1 MLVHLSI
8 SNFAITESLEV
19 ELQPGMTVL
28 TGETGAGKSIMLD
41 ALGLTL
47 GDRTDSG
54 VVRAGAERADIHA
67 EFDISQIPRAR
78 QWLQERELLAGDECR
93 LRRVITKEGRSR
105 AYINGQPATVQDVRE
120 LGELLI
126 DIHSQHA
133 HQSLLKKPYQREL
146 LDAFAG
152 ATELCSALN
161 DDCSH
166 YQKLNKRLT
175 QLESQLDEQSAQE
188 QLLRYQL
195 EELDRLAIQP
205 GEVEELEIEQKQLTN
220 AEQILSTNHHSLAL
234 CREGEV
240 NAMGILQQAMSS
252 LTGCQHGHPSQEA
265 AISLLES
272 ARIQIEEAASELQR
286 VTDETELDPQR
297 LQQVE
302 ERLDAIYQTARKH
315 RIQPEELP
323 GLQESLQEQLDTLD
337 ATDEKLDALRS
348 ERDTALANYR
358 KKAEKLSKQRR
369 SAAAKMKKSIEAKL
383 SELAMK
389 HCQIEFAITPLD
401 SDQPHNHGDEDIEIL
416 IRSNPNAAMG
426 PLHKIASGGELSR
439 ISLAIQVVTAQVATV
454 PTVVFDEV
462 DVGIG
467 GATAEIVGQLLHDLG
482 SRSQVLC
489 VTHQA
494 QVASQGDQHILVQK
508 TGDKNSVRTELHALG
523 DDQKIEEIA
532 RMLGGIAI
540 TENTLAHAR
549 EMLATRH

>member
-152 ATELCSALN
+152 ATELCSALS

-205 GEVEELEIEQKQLTN
+205 GEVEELEIEQKQLAN

-240 NAMGILQQAMSS
+240 NAMGILQQALSS

-272 ARIQIEEAASELQR
+272 ARIQSVELF
-286 VTDETELDPQR
+286 
-297 LQQVE
+297 
-302 ERLDAIYQTARKH
+302 
-315 RIQPEELP
+315 
-323 GLQESLQEQLDTLD
+323 QL
-337 ATDEKLDALRS
+337 
-348 ERDTALANYR
+348 
-358 KKAEKLSKQRR
+358 
-369 SAAAKMKKSIEAKL
+369 
-383 SELAMK
+383 
-389 HCQIEFAITPLD
+389 
-401 SDQPHNHGDEDIEIL
+401 
-416 IRSNPNAAMG
+416 
-426 PLHKIASGGELSR
+426 
-439 ISLAIQVVTAQVATV
+439 VA
-454 PTVVFDEV
+454 
-462 DVGIG
+462 
-467 GATAEIVGQLLHDLG
+467 
-482 SRSQVLC
+482 
-489 VTHQA
+489 
-494 QVASQGDQHILVQK
+494 
-508 TGDKNSVRTELHALG
+508 
-523 DDQKIEEIA
+523 
-532 RMLGGIAI
+532 
-540 TENTLAHAR
+540 
-549 EMLATRH
+549 

>member
-67 EFDISQIPRAR
+67 EFDIRHIPAAR
-78 QWLQERELLAGDECR
+78 QWLQERELLAGDECM

-120 LGELLI
+120 LGGLLI

-133 HQSLLKKPYQREL
+133 HQSLLKKPYQRDL
-146 LDAFAG
+146 LDAFG
-152 ATELCSALN
+152 GTTELCNTLSH
-161 DDCSH
+161 DCSQ
-166 YQKLNKRLT
+166 YQQLNKRLQ

-205 GEVEELEIEQKQLTN
+205 GEIEELEIEQKQLAN
-220 AEQILSTNHHSLAL
+220 AEQILAANHHSLAL

-240 NAMGILQQAMSS
+240 NAMGILQQALSS
-252 LTGCQHGHPSQEA
+252 LHSSQHGHPAQEA
-265 AISLLES
+265 AMSLLES

-286 VTDETELDPQR
+286 VTEETELDPQR

-348 ERDTALANYR
+348 DRDAALASYR
-358 KKAEKLSKQRR
+358 KKASKLSKQRR
-369 SAAAKMKKSIEAKL
+369 SAAAKMKTLIEAKL

-401 SDQPHNHGDEDIEIL
+401 SEQPHSHGDEDIEIL

-482 SRSQVLC
+482 SRCQVLC

-508 TGDKNSVRTELHALG
+508 TGDKHSVRTELHALR

-532 RMLGGIAI
+532 RMLGGVAI

>member
-1 MLVHLSI
+1 MLVHLSV
-8 SNFAITESLEV
+8 SNFAITEALEV

-47 GDRTDSG
+47 GDRADSA

-67 EFDISQIPRAR
+67 EFDISHIPAAR
-78 QWLQERELLAGDECR
+78 QWLQERELLAGNECM

-105 AYINGQPATVQDVRE
+105 AYINGQPATVQDARD
-120 LGELLI
+120 LGSLLI

-133 HQSLLKKPYQREL
+133 HQSLLKKPYQRQL

-152 ATELCSALN
+152 ASELCQSLSE
-161 DDCSH
+161 DCHRVQGIS
-166 YQKLNKRLT
+166 KRLHE
-175 QLESQLDEQSAQE
+175 LESQLDEQNAQE

-195 EELDRLAIQP
+195 DELERLDIQP
-205 GEVEELEIEQKQLTN
+205 GEVEELEIEQKQLAN
-220 AEQILSTNHHSLAL
+220 AEQILSANHHSLAL

-240 NAMGILQQAMSS
+240 NAMGILHQALSS
-252 LTGCQHGHPSQEA
+252 LSGCHHGHPAQES
-265 AISLLES
+265 AIGLIES

-286 VTDETELDPQR
+286 VVDETELDPAR

-315 RIQPEELP
+315 KIQPEELP
-323 GLQESLQEQLDTLD
+323 ALQDRLTRELDQLD
-337 ATDEKLDALRS
+337 ATDEKLDALRQ
-348 ERDTALANYR
+348 ERQQALSNYQD
-358 KKAEKLSKQRR
+358 KATKLTKLR
-369 SAAAKMKKSIEAKL
+369 SAAAKKMKKRIEAKL
-383 SELAMK
+383 AELAMK
-389 HCQIEFAITPLD
+389 HCEIEFAITPHGD
-401 SDQPHNHGDEDIEIL
+401 DQPHSHGAEEIEIL

-467 GATAEIVGQLLHDLG
+467 GATAEIVGQLLNDLG
-482 SRSQVLC
+482 KRSQVLC

-494 QVASQGDQHILVQK
+494 QVASQGDQHIRVKKVGTK
-508 TGDKNSVRTELHALG
+508 TALRTELEPLSE
-523 DDQKIEEIA
+523 DQKIEEIA

-549 EMLATRH
+549 EMLGTRH

>member
-152 ATELCSALN
+152 ATELCSALS

-205 GEVEELEIEQKQLTN
+205 GEVEELEIEQKQLAN

-240 NAMGILQQAMSS
+240 NAMGILQQALSS

-508 TGDKNSVRTELHALG
+508 TGDQNSVRTELHALG

>member
-1 MLVHLSI
+1 MLVHLSV
-8 SNFAITESLEV
+8 SNFAITQALEI

-47 GDRTDSG
+47 GDRADSG

-67 EFDISQIPRAR
+67 EFDISNIPLAR
-78 QWLQERELLAGDECR
+78 QWLQERELLAGNECR

-105 AYINGQPATVQDVRE
+105 AYINGQPATVNDTKE
-120 LGELLI
+120 LGGLLI

-133 HQSLLKKPYQREL
+133 HQSLLKKPYQRQL

-152 ATELCSALN
+152 ASELCSSLGE
-161 DDCSH
+161 DCLR
-166 YQKLNKRLT
+166 YQRISKRLNE
-175 QLESQLDEQSAQE
+175 LESHLDEQNAQE

-195 EELDRLAIQP
+195 DELERLDIQP
-205 GEVEELEIEQKQLTN
+205 GEIEELEIQQKQLAN
-220 AEQILSTNHHSLAL
+220 AEQILAANHHSLAL

-240 NAMGILQQAMSS
+240 NAMGILHQALSS
-252 LTGCQHGHPSQEA
+252 LSGCQHGHPAQEA
-265 AISLLES
+265 AISLIES

-297 LQQVE
+297 LQDVE
-302 ERLDAIYQTARKH
+302 QRLDAIYQTARKH
-315 RIQPEELP
+315 KIQPEELP
-323 GLQESLQEQLDTLD
+323 ELQQSLQHQLEQLD
-337 ATDEKLDALRS
+337 ATDEKLDAMRQEQQQTLS
-348 ERDTALANYR
+348 NYQS
-358 KKAEKLSKQRR
+358 KAKKLSKLR
-369 SAAAKMKKSIEAKL
+369 SAAALKMKKRIEGKL
-383 SELAMK
+383 GELAMK
-389 HCQIEFAITPLD
+389 HCEVEFAIIPLAD
-401 SDQPHNHGDEDIEIL
+401 DEPHSHGAEDIEIR

-439 ISLAIQVVTAQVATV
+439 ISLAIQVVTAQVAAV
-454 PTVVFDEV
+454 PTIVFDEV

-467 GATAEIVGQLLHDLG
+467 GATAEIVGQLLNDLG
-482 SRSQVLC
+482 KRSQVLC

-494 QVASQGDQHILVQK
+494 QVASQGDHHIRVKK
-508 TGDKNSVRTELHALG
+508 TGNKTALRTELEPLAE
-523 DDQKIEEIA
+523 DQKIEEIA

-549 EMLATRH
+549 EMLGIRH

>member
-28 TGETGAGKSIMLD
+28 TGETGAGKSILLD

-152 ATELCSALN
+152 ATELCSALS

-205 GEVEELEIEQKQLTN
+205 GEVEELEIEQKQLAN

-240 NAMGILQQAMSS
+240 NAMGILQQALSS

>member
-152 ATELCSALN
+152 ATELCSALS

-205 GEVEELEIEQKQLTN
+205 GEVEELEIEQKQLAN

-240 NAMGILQQAMSS
+240 NAMGILQQALSS

-337 ATDEKLDALRS
+337 ATDEKLDAMRS

>member
-152 ATELCSALN
+152 ATELCSALS

-240 NAMGILQQAMSS
+240 NAMGILQQALSS

>member
-8 SNFAITESLEV
+8 SNFAITESLEI

-67 EFDISQIPRAR
+67 EFDIRHIPAAR
-78 QWLQERELLAGDECR
+78 QWLQERELLAGDECM

-120 LGELLI
+120 LGGLLI

-133 HQSLLKKPYQREL
+133 HQSLLKKPYQRDL
-146 LDAFAG
+146 LDAFG
-152 ATELCSALN
+152 GTTELCNTLS
-161 DDCSH
+161 DDCSQ
-166 YQKLNKRLT
+166 YQQLNKRLQ

-205 GEVEELEIEQKQLTN
+205 GEIEELEIEQKQLAN
-220 AEQILSTNHHSLAL
+220 AEQILAANHHSLAL

-240 NAMGILQQAMSS
+240 NAMGILQQALSS
-252 LTGCQHGHPSQEA
+252 LHSSQHGHPAQEA
-265 AISLLES
+265 AMSLLES

-286 VTDETELDPQR
+286 VTEETELDPQR

-348 ERDTALANYR
+348 DRDAALASYR
-358 KKAEKLSKQRR
+358 KKASKLSKQRR
-369 SAAAKMKKSIEAKL
+369 SAAAKMKTLIEAKL

-401 SDQPHNHGDEDIEIL
+401 SEQPHSHGDEDIEIL

-482 SRSQVLC
+482 SRCQVLC

-494 QVASQGDQHILVQK
+494 QVASQGDQHMLVQK
-508 TGDKNSVRTELHALG
+508 TGDKHSVRTELHALR

-532 RMLGGIAI
+532 RMLGGVAI

>member
-152 ATELCSALN
+152 ATELCSALS

-205 GEVEELEIEQKQLTN
+205 GEVEELEIEQKQLAN

-240 NAMGILQQAMSS
+240 NAMGILQQALSS

-272 ARIQIEEAASELQR
+272 AHIQIEEAASELQR

>member
-152 ATELCSALN
+152 ATELCNALS

-205 GEVEELEIEQKQLTN
+205 GEVEELEIEQKQLAN

-240 NAMGILQQAMSS
+240 NAMGILQQALSS

-348 ERDTALANYR
+348 ERDAALANYR

-401 SDQPHNHGDEDIEIL
+401 SNQPHNHGDEDIEIL

>member
-8 SNFAITESLEV
+8 SNFAITKSLEV

-67 EFDISQIPRAR
+67 EFDISNIPLAR
-78 QWLQERELLAGDECR
+78 QWLQERELLTGNECM

-120 LGELLI
+120 LGERLI

-133 HQSLLKKPYQREL
+133 HQSLLKKSYQREL

-152 ATELCSALN
+152 ATELCAALS

-166 YQKLNKRLT
+166 YQKLNKRLQ

-205 GEVEELEIEQKQLTN
+205 GEIEELEIEQKQLAN
-220 AEQILSTNHHSLAL
+220 AEQILSANHHSLAL

-240 NAMGILQQAMSS
+240 NAMGILQQALSS
-252 LTGCQHGHPSQEA
+252 LTSCQHGHPAQEA

-272 ARIQIEEAASELQR
+272 ARIQIDEAASELQR

-337 ATDEKLDALRS
+337 ATDEKLDVLRS
-348 ERDTALANYR
+348 ERDTALTSYR

-401 SDQPHNHGDEDIEIL
+401 NDHPHSHGNEDIEIL
-416 IRSNPNAAMG
+416 IRSNPNSTMG

-508 TGDKNSVRTELHALG
+508 TGDKHSVRTELHALS

-532 RMLGGIAI
+532 RMLGGVAI

-549 EMLATRH
+549 EMLVTRH

>member
-152 ATELCSALN
+152 ATELCSALS

-205 GEVEELEIEQKQLTN
+205 GEVEELEIEQKQLAN

-240 NAMGILQQAMSS
+240 NAMGILQQALSS

>member
-1 MLVHLSI
+1 M
-8 SNFAITESLEV
+8 
-19 ELQPGMTVL
+19 
-28 TGETGAGKSIMLD
+28 
-41 ALGLTL
+41 
-47 GDRTDSG
+47 
-54 VVRAGAERADIHA
+54 
-67 EFDISQIPRAR
+67 
-78 QWLQERELLAGDECR
+78 
-93 LRRVITKEGRSR
+93 
-105 AYINGQPATVQDVRE
+105 QDVRE

-152 ATELCSALN
+152 ATELCSALS

-205 GEVEELEIEQKQLTN
+205 GEVEELEIEQKQLAN

-240 NAMGILQQAMSS
+240 NAMGILQQALSS

>member
-240 NAMGILQQAMSS
+240 NAMGILQQALSS

>member
-152 ATELCSALN
+152 ATELCSALS

-205 GEVEELEIEQKQLTN
+205 GEVEELEIEQKQLAN

-240 NAMGILQQAMSS
+240 NAMGILQQALSS

-401 SDQPHNHGDEDIEIL
+401 SDQPHNHGNEDIEIL

>member
-205 GEVEELEIEQKQLTN
+205 GEVEELEIEQKQLAN

-240 NAMGILQQAMSS
+240 NAMGILQQALSS

>member
-240 NAMGILQQAMSS
+240 NAMGILQQALSS
-252 LTGCQHGHPSQEA
+252 LTGCQHGHPSQAA

>member
-1 MLVHLSI
+1 M
-8 SNFAITESLEV
+8 
-19 ELQPGMTVL
+19 
-28 TGETGAGKSIMLD
+28 
-41 ALGLTL
+41 
-47 GDRTDSG
+47 
-54 VVRAGAERADIHA
+54 
-67 EFDISQIPRAR
+67 
-78 QWLQERELLAGDECR
+78 
-93 LRRVITKEGRSR
+93 
-105 AYINGQPATVQDVRE
+105 
-120 LGELLI
+120 
-126 DIHSQHA
+126 
-133 HQSLLKKPYQREL
+133 
-146 LDAFAG
+146 
-152 ATELCSALN
+152 
-161 DDCSH
+161 
-166 YQKLNKRLT
+166 
-175 QLESQLDEQSAQE
+175 
-188 QLLRYQL
+188 
-195 EELDRLAIQP
+195 
-205 GEVEELEIEQKQLTN
+205 
-220 AEQILSTNHHSLAL
+220 
-234 CREGEV
+234 
-240 NAMGILQQAMSS
+240 NAMGILQQALSS

>member
-8 SNFAITESLEV
+8 SNFAITEALEI
-19 ELQPGMTVL
+19 ELQAGMTVL

-47 GDRTDSG
+47 GDRADNS
-54 VVRAGAERADIHA
+54 VVRAGTERADIHA
-67 EFDISQIPRAR
+67 EFDIRDIPRAR
-78 QWLQERELLAGDECR
+78 QWLRERELLAGDECMM
-93 LRRVITKEGRSR
+93 RRVITKEGRSR
-105 AYINGQPATVQDVRE
+105 AYINGQPATVQDARE
-120 LGELLI
+120 LGGLLI

-133 HQSLLKKPYQREL
+133 HQSLLKKSHQREL

-152 ATELCSALN
+152 ASELSASLAEDCNHYQRLSKKLTEL
-161 DDCSH
+161 
-166 YQKLNKRLT
+166 
-175 QLESQLDEQSAQE
+175 ESRLDEQNAQE

-195 EELDRLAIQP
+195 EELDRLDIQP
-205 GEVEELEIEQKQLTN
+205 GEIEELEILQKQLAN
-220 AEQILSTNHHSLAL
+220 AEQILAANHHSLAL

-240 NAMGILQQAMSS
+240 NAMGILHQALSS
-252 LTGCQHGHPSQEA
+252 LSSCQHGHPAQESA
-265 AISLLES
+265 MSLIES

-297 LQQVE
+297 LKEVE

-315 RIQPEELP
+315 KIQPEELP
-323 GLQESLQEQLDTLD
+323 ALQESLQAQLEQLD
-337 ATDEKLDALRS
+337 ATDEKLDSLRS
-348 ERDTALANYR
+348 ERKQVLDDYR
-358 KKAEKLSKQRR
+358 SKAQKLSKLRR
-369 SAAAKMKKSIEAKL
+369 SAAGKMQKRIEAKL
-383 SELAMK
+383 AELAMK
-389 HCQIEFAITPLD
+389 HCRIEFAISPLAD
-401 SDQPHNHGDEDIEIL
+401 DQPHAHGDEDVEIL

-439 ISLAIQVVTAQVATV
+439 ISLAIQVVTAQVAAV

-467 GATAEIVGQLLHDLG
+467 GATAEIVGQLLNDLG
-482 SRSQVLC
+482 KRSQVLC

-494 QVASQGDQHILVQK
+494 QVASQGNHHIRVKK
-508 TGDKNSVRTELHALG
+508 TGNKNGLRTELQPLT

-532 RMLGGIAI
+532 RMLGGVAI

-549 EMLATRH
+549 EMLGIRH